1 MKKYLIVLSLLAL
14 SACGGGKSHADDP
27 PQQNGSQGTLIET
40 GFCSDNFLD
49 RFNQADQLLRNFRTY
64 KLRGAGYLIQAYESF
79 DSILYD
85 YGKISC
91 FAKDR
96 ENGTSTHVTKNY
108 VAQYRQ
114 SALSLLSNESE
125 NCKYPSYPKDD
136 DESSGC
142 NIILNYMAS
151 LKK

>member
-14 SACGGGKSHADDP
+14 SACGGGKSLADEP

-40 GFCSDNFLD
+40 GFCSDKFLN
-49 RFNQADQLLRNFRTY
+49 RFNQADQWLRNFKTY
-64 KLRGAGYLIQAYESF
+64 KLRGAGYLIQAYEAF

-91 FAKDR
+91 FAQDR
-96 ENGTSTHVTKNY
+96 ENGSSTHVTKNY

-114 SALSLLSNESE
+114 SAVSLLLNESE

-136 DESSGC
+136 DDRSGC
-142 NIILNYMAS
+142 NQILSYVPS